1 MSDDESVEKR
11 DAEYEL
17 AVKARQNNQEAME
30 KLVDRFMPAFKKM
43 YKDISVLRD
52 DYHYDDA
59 IQAER
64 VGV

>member
-30 KLVDRFMPAFKKM
+30 KLVDRFMSAFKKM
-43 YKDISVLRD
+43 YKDVSVLLR
-52 DYHYDDA
+52 
-59 IQAER
+59 
-64 VGV
+64 